1 MTEPTL
7 VQFLEDVMLE
17 VRERTTRI
25 LSELM
30 EQLGPRPFGHD
41 EADTLSQLALYL
53 DVCDDPAWWGQWLER
68 QAALTGRAHAEAAAI
83 REAVR
88 LEALLEKHGGPEA
101 VRAAIILRDLGKA
114 ERALAAAEQVEALP
128 KFTVRPPLLLPA
140 DDDLLALTH
149 TPPPPPAPAMPMPGA
164 PMGAL
169 PGGG

>member
-68 QAALTGRAHAEAAAI
+68 QAALTGGAHAEA
-83 REAVR
+83 
-88 LEALLEKHGGPEA
+88 EA